1 MKTEFNG
8 GKKPRNVSFLSIIDF
23 CFTRLQ
29 RTIAAARCFDSDRST
44 CCSWPLLKIANPLS
58 EEASTIDGDREKK
71 GRYESWRKFMV
82 KVKQLSLKWIFI
94 QGVVEQ
100 HTNTT
105 YERAPSDSLL
115 GFQEN

>member
-1 MKTEFNG
+1 
-8 GKKPRNVSFLSIIDF
+8 
-23 CFTRLQ
+23 
-29 RTIAAARCFDSDRST
+29 
-44 CCSWPLLKIANPLS
+44 
-58 EEASTIDGDREKK
+58 
-71 GRYESWRKFMV
+71 MV